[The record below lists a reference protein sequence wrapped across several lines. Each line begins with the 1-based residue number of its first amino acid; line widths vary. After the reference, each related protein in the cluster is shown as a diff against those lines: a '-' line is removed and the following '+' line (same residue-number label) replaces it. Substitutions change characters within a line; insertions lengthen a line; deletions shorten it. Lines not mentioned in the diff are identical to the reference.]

1 MNPILKAHCE
11 TGRFSHGYLLLGDNE
26 NSRLWARKAAGIL
39 LRCEESSLG
48 SHPDFYE
55 IFFDTFNIDQSR
67 DLRQKIMTRP
77 ISAAKKVFLLGAGSF
92 TDEAAISFSR
102 ILEEPPETSHF
113 FLISPLAENVP
124 LVLRSRLVSIFE
136 KGNFELNIQKR
147 DFYEKFFKANPA
159 ERLLLV
165 KNTASDKNIA
175 LEFLNELEIILSEK
189 IKKEQRQS
197 DIFKNLLFSLE
208 ELQKNRRFLFDRAP
222 SPRMIIEHFALTLPQ
237 LK

>member
-11 TGRFSHGYLLLGDNE
+11 NGRFSHGYLLLGDHE
-26 NSRLWARKAAGIL
+26 NMRLWARQAAGIL
-39 LRCEESSLG
+39 LGCEESSLD

-55 IFFDTFNIDQSR
+55 IFLDVFDLDQGR

-77 ISAAKKVFLLGAGSF
+77 VFAAKKVFLLGAESF
-92 TDEAAISFSR
+92 NDEAVIGLAR
-102 ILEEPPETSHF
+102 IFEEPPETSHF
-113 FLISPLAENVP
+113 FLISSLAENVP
-124 LVLRSRLVSIFE
+124 LVLRSRLVCIFE
-136 KGNFELNIQKR
+136 KGSFELNSQKR
-147 DFYEKFFKANPA
+147 DFYEKFFKANPG
-159 ERLLLV
+159 ERMLLV
-165 KNTASDKNIA
+165 KNIAADKNIA
-175 LEFLNELEIILSEK
+175 LEFLNEVEVILGEK

-237 LK
+237 L